1 MSDRQEALE
10 AVARDIQ
17 TLERKPQIGSLTRAV
32 LLLAKTLIALFG
44 EEDA

>member
-1 MSDRQEALE
+1 MEDRQHAIE

-17 TLERKPQIGSLTRAV
+17 KLERKQNVGSLTLAV

-44 EEDA
+44 EEHD